1 MFDLLF
7 FCFFGIFFGLLAG
20 LLPGLHPNQIYFLV
34 FGLLTLKPEYFA
46 VFAGSLAISNI
57 ISSYIPML
65 FVSVPDPNNVANILP
80 GHRMVLKGR
89 GLEALK
95 ISVLSAVFALL
106 SVLILLPFLMK
117 IIPLIHNIAANFVLV
132 LIVGFVLIVILSE
145 GKKSLAA
152 IFVFIVSGL
161 WGVVTLNSNFLN
173 GNNVLFV
180 ALTGLFGL
188 SGLFFTQ
195 KNTKINYDE
204 NESNVN
210 ISLLAILLGVLGGII
225 SGVLPGVGESQIGFV
240 LTHFLSKNDEFL
252 LSSTAAIN
260 ASNMMLSVITLV
272 LTGRIRSGLSDSLA
286 SINFDQNLFF
296 LFLGSVL
303 FSCGI
308 SAIISITIGKFVANF
323 ISRIDYEK
331 LSKIIIF
338 SLTAAVFIFTG
349 IWGLFILTISTM
361 IGFLPILF
369 NVKRSLN
376 MGFLVF
382 PVIIYYAGLSSVIS
396 RILI

>member
-1 MFDLLF
+1 MLDLLF
-7 FCFFGIFFGLLAG
+7 FCFFGIFLGLLAG
-20 LLPGLHPNQIYFLV
+20 LLPGLHPNQIYFMV
-34 FGLLTLKPEYFA
+34 FGLLTLKPECF
-46 VFAGSLAISNI
+46 VVLAGSLAISNI

-95 ISVLSAVFALL
+95 ISVLSVVFALL
-106 SVLILLPFLMK
+106 SVLILLPLIMK
-117 IIPLIHNIAANFVLV
+117 IIPLIHNITVNFVLV

-145 GKKSLAA
+145 GKKNLAA
-152 IFVFIVSGL
+152 ILIFIVSGL
-161 WGVVTLNSNFLN
+161 WGVVTLNSKFLN
-173 GNNVLFV
+173 NNNVLFV

-188 SGLFFTQ
+188 SGLFFAQ
-195 KNTKINYDE
+195 KNTKIKYDE
-204 NESNVN
+204 NESNLN

-225 SGVLPGVGESQIGFV
+225 SGFLPGVGESQIGFV

-260 ASNMMLSVITLV
+260 ASNMMLSVITLI
-272 LTGRIRSGLSDSLA
+272 LTGKIRSGLSDSLA
-286 SINFDQNLFF
+286 NINFDQNLFF

-308 SAIISITIGKFVANF
+308 SAIISIVIGKFFMSF
-323 ISRIDYEK
+323 ISRIDYGK

-338 SLTAAVFIFTG
+338 SLVAMVFLFTG
-349 IWGLFILTISTM
+349 IWGLFILVISTM

>member
-7 FCFFGIFFGLLAG
+7 FCFFGIFLGLLAG
-20 LLPGLHPNQIYFLV
+20 LLPGLHPNQIYFVV
-34 FGLLTLKPEYFA
+34 FGLLTLKPECF
-46 VFAGSLAISNI
+46 VVLAGSLAISNI

-95 ISVLSAVFALL
+95 ISVLSVVFALL
-106 SVLILLPFLMK
+106 SVLILLPLIMK
-117 IIPLIHNIAANFVLV
+117 IIPLIHNITVNFVLV

-145 GKKSLAA
+145 GKNFLAA
-152 IFVFIVSGL
+152 ILIFIVSGL
-161 WGVVTLNSNFLN
+161 WGVVTLNSKFLN
-173 GNNVLFV
+173 NNNVLFV

-188 SGLFFTQ
+188 SGFFFAQ
-195 KNTKINYDE
+195 KNTKIKYDE

-225 SGVLPGVGESQIGFV
+225 SGFLPGVGESQIGFV

-260 ASNMMLSVITLV
+260 ASNMMLSAITLV

-308 SAIISITIGKFVANF
+308 SAIISITIGKFVASF
-323 ISRIDYEK
+323 ISRIDYGK

-338 SLTAAVFIFTG
+338 SLTVVVFIFTG
-349 IWGLFILTISTM
+349 MWGLFILAISTM

-382 PVIIYYAGLSSVIS
+382 PVIIYYAGLPSVIS